1 MNSIF
6 RKSKISSVILFL
18 TLLWG
23 TSEIY
28 GRKVDILINKEDQNI
43 SIIDT
48 DTIWEDT
55 TRYDYIF
62 PGALKIYS
70 INKADTQCIFISPCV
85 SEYAINSKNSCE
97 IYFWPSRV
105 IYPDD
110 CMCLMEDSNIGC
122 YKDVADAELRML
134 IEFADSNVVFT
145 ITPLI
150 DILSR
155 TKEYSKSLL
164 VEIEEQKLDGTI
176 ESAFYWNTVYETIIH
191 NNLMFYLFTNTG
203 LQSKDLL
210 LLSSKLMVYK
220 YW

>member
-70 INKADTQCIFISPCV
+70 INKSDTQCIFISPCV

-122 YKDVADAELRML
+122 YKNVADAELSML
-134 IEFADSNVVFT
+134 IEFADDNIVFI

-150 DILSR
+150 DILDGV
-155 TKEYSKSLL
+155 KEYSKLL
-164 VEIEEQKLDGTI
+164 LGEIEGQKLEGTL
-176 ESAFYWNTVYETIIH
+176 ESAFFWGNVYETIIH
-191 NNLMFYLFTNTG
+191 NNLIFHLFTNTR

-220 YW
+220 N

>member
-1 MNSIF
+1 MF
-6 RKSKISSVILFL
+6 MFKIHKIKTIVLFL
-18 TLLWG
+18 ILIIVST
-23 TSEIY
+23 EIY
-28 GRKVDILINKEDQNI
+28 GRKVDVIINKDEQKI
-43 SIIDT
+43 SII

-62 PGALKIYS
+62 PGELKLYTIT
-70 INKADTQCIFISPCV
+70 KADTQCIFVSPCV
-85 SEYAINSKNSCE
+85 SEYTIKSKNCCE

-110 CMCLMEDSNIGC
+110 CMCLMEDSEVGC
-122 YKDVADAELRML
+122 YKNVADAEFSML
-134 IEFADSNVVFT
+134 IEFADSNVVFS